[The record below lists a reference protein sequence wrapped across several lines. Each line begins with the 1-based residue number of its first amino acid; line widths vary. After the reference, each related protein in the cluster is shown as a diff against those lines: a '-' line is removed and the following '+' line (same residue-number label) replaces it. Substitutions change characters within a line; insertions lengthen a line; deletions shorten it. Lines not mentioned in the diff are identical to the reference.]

1 MSFSNAQSKSPPPAR
16 PSGTAFGRSPSRK
29 PPVCKRA
36 VSPFCKGG
44 NSTAFSR
51 EWDNLGF
58 FGRWRRNT
66 GAHENAA
73 RWSSPFAKGGSR
85 GICLL
90 LLVLL
95 SLLVAPAYAQK
106 QSDPAPLQFNDTAEE
121 QRFHDL
127 VTELRC
133 VMCQN
138 QSLADSNAQI
148 AVDLRHEVLTL
159 MREGR
164 SDAEV
169 RDFLVARYGEFVL
182 YRPRVGGTTW
192 LLWFGP
198 LLFALGGGF
207 VVWRLLR
214 RGGSAP
220 PPIDDA
226 QEW

>member
-1 MSFSNAQSKSPPPAR
+1 MSLRTAQCQSRLSFFYKGWNYNSHFVAINNSRFVDRYLRIGPML
-16 PSGTAFGRSPSRK
+16 GRS
-29 PPVCKRA
+29 
-36 VSPFCKGG
+36 
-44 NSTAFSR
+44 
-51 EWDNLGF
+51 
-58 FGRWRRNT
+58 
-66 GAHENAA
+66 
-73 RWSSPFAKGGSR
+73 SSPFAKQGLR
-85 GICLL
+85 GICFSLILL
-90 LLVLL
+90 AVLYAT
-95 SLLVAPAYAQK
+95 SAFAQK
-106 QSDPAPLQFNDTAEE
+106 ASDPAPLQFSNTTEE

-127 VTELRC
+127 VAELRC

-148 AVDLRHEVLTL
+148 AVDLRHEVLAL

-164 SDAEV
+164 SDADI

-182 YRPRVGGTTW
+182 YRPRVSGTTW

-198 LLFALGGGF
+198 LLFAFGGGV

-214 RGGSAP
+214 RSGKSL